1 MPDYDGEKSKYLQ
14 VSYQLN
20 CFIYIGKCTDF
31 ITSFQDT
38 SILDRADEDPIH
50 GKLKYMT

>member
-1 MPDYDGEKSKYLQ
+1 MMARRVSTSKL
-14 VSYQLN
+14 VINLII
-20 CFIYIGKCTDF
+20 FIYIGKCTDF

-38 SILDRADEDPIH
+38 TLTRAEEDPIH

>member
-1 MPDYDGEKSKYLQ
+1 MPDYDGER
-14 VSYQLN
+14 
-20 CFIYIGKCTDF
+20 GKCTDF

-38 SILDRADEDPIH
+38 ALARTAEDPIH